1 MAVAENSHKIKD
13 YTWAMN
19 EVGKDNVSAGLIC
32 TQCSTENRMKICVEK
47 IKEEK
52 EGKKAEKLA
61 QKVEE
66 FREVFGE
73 EKEEEER

>member
-1 MAVAENSHKIKD
+1 MAVAKDSHKIKD
-13 YTWAMN
+13 YTWAIN
-19 EVGKDNVSAGLIC
+19 EVGKDNISAGLSC
-32 TQCSTENRMKICVEK
+32 TQCSAENRTRTCVKK

-66 FREVFGE
+66 FREAFGE
-73 EKEEEER
+73 DKEEQER